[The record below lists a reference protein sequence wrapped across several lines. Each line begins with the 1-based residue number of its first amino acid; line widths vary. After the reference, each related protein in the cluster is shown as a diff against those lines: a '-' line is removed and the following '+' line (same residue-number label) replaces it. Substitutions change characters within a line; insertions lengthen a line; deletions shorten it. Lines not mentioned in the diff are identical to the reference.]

1 MKLLPTTITIKI
13 IFLLT
18 LTFLS
23 VETTAKD
30 NTLIMAT
37 TTSTENSG
45 LLSYLN
51 PTFEKETGIKV
62 KVIALGTGAAIKTA
76 MEGDADL
83 ILVHA
88 KSKEDR
94 FVKDGYGIERFSLMH
109 NDFVLIGPKSD
120 KAKIS
125 KTKTIIEALKRIA
138 KTKSVFVSRGDDSGT
153 HTKEQHLWKSTSLDL
168 TKKTTTLTKKGKKR
182 EISFVKPIG
191 EWYFSIGQGMGNTI
205 NFAYEKNGY
214 TLTDRGTYLAY
225 KDKIEL
231 TILSEGDNK
240 LFNPYGIIAV
250 NPKKHPHTNLE
261 AANKY
266 IKWIRSAKI
275 QKMIGDFEIKGEQLF
290 IPDVN

>member
-1 MKLLPTTITIKI
+1 MKVLSKVVLRVILVICI
-13 IFLLT
+13 
-18 LTFLS
+18 LS
-23 VETTAKD
+23 VSAIGKE
-30 NTLIMAT
+30 NVLVMAT

-51 PTFEKETGIKV
+51 PVFEKESGIKV

-88 KSKEDR
+88 KSKEDK
-94 FVKDGYGIERFSLMH
+94 FVSDGYGIERFSLMH
-109 NDFVLIGPKSD
+109 NDFVIIGPKND
-120 KAKIS
+120 KAGVS
-125 KTKTIIEALKRIA
+125 KTKTIIEALKKISE
-138 KTKSVFVSRGDDSGT
+138 TKSVFVSRGDDSGT
-153 HTKEQHLWKSTSLDL
+153 HTKEQNLWKETGLELKS
-168 TKKTTTLTKKGKKR
+168 KTTTLTKKGKKR
-182 EISFVKPIG
+182 EIIFVKPAG

-225 KDKIEL
+225 KDKVDLVVI
-231 TILSEGDNK
+231 SEGDK
-240 LFNPYGIIAV
+240 RLFNPYGIIAV

-266 IKWIRSAKI
+266 IKWIRSKKS
-275 QKMIGDFEIKGEQLF
+275 QKMIADFKIKGEQLF
-290 IPDVN
+290 IPDVNK